1 MIERP
6 DSRFDDCHFILLF
19 KMSYVSNCMPSL
31 KSQKSFFP
39 LFFSS
44 FFLLLPFLL
53 LPFSLLF
60 PILRF
65 FFSSYVFLF
74 ILYLLFYF
82 SFFLF
87 RFERVWT
94 DMEKVIF
101 VDKFLQFPKNFSKI
115 ASFLT
120 NRSTKDCVRFYYD
133 SKVGKWD

>member
-6 DSRFDDCHFILLF
+6 DSRYDDCHFISLF

-31 KSQKSFFP
+31 KSQKSSFP

-44 FFLLLPFLL
+44 L
-53 LPFSLLF
+53 SYSSILLF
-60 PILRF
+60 YPFFILYLRF
-65 FFSSYVFLF
+65 FF
-74 ILYLLFYF
+74 F

-133 SKVGKWD
+133 SKVGKWDNLFSANR